1 VKPLGARVKGEPMVE
16 HIDNEHLLELLAASP
31 TVIFTARPGG
41 DFGATS
47 ISENIT
53 AQMGHA
59 QADFL
64 DDPSFWADQI
74 HPDDLER
81 TFAGMDALFEDGFK
95 ALEYRFRH
103 KDGSYRWMYDQLRLL
118 YDEQG
123 EPFEIVG
130 YWIDITERKHLE
142 QDLLAAA
149 ARYRSLFETVPYGI
163 EEIDCSGIILVANAA
178 HHKKYGYEDGEVIG
192 RSILEF
198 CPGGVERERQREYLE
213 HLVRDRPARS
223 PYYGR
228 KVTKNGDEIDVEVAW
243 NYNLDSNGELIGFT
257 SLITDITE
265 RTAAEVSLRRSEER
279 FELAVAAA
287 NEGLWDK
294 NLQTRTAYW
303 APRLF
308 VLIGYEVDE
317 IEPSDASFRA
327 LLHPDDRT
335 RIQAAMDDHLEGRT
349 PKYEVEY
356 RLRTKTGE
364 YRWFRSRA
372 GAIRDETGTAVR
384 LIGFISDITDQRQLR
399 ATLRETQQIL
409 DSTPDPTVIVNYV
422 GNIVFANSKATGFG
436 YLREELLGKPI
447 TTLIPEFVRPESW
460 TAVSADAIE
469 LSGRRSDGSEFPVE
483 VSLSPIET
491 DSETL
496 VAAAIRDISDRKQ
509 LEASL
514 QQAQKVE
521 SLGILA
527 GGIAHDFNN
536 LLMGV
541 LGYADVALVKSRAG
555 SPVGEEL
562 HNISSAAMRAADLTS
577 QMLAYA
583 GHGRFMVEA
592 LNLSQLVEEIG
603 NLVEVSISTNVDL
616 KYSFADELPTI
627 EADASQIQQVIMNL
641 IINASEAFE
650 GRAGTITVSTS
661 TIQVDRHYLAG
672 AYLND
677 ELPDG
682 AYVCLEV
689 TDDGCG
695 MDAEAQRKIFDP
707 FFTTKFTGRGLGL
720 AAVLGIIRGHHG
732 ALKISSQPGVGS
744 TFKVLF
750 PAVTLVAT
758 AQVITRDRVDQ
769 WRGTGTILVV
779 DDEEAVRLAAK
790 AMIETC
796 GLTVATADGGQ
807 AALDIIR
814 DRGDEIVAVLLDLTM
829 PHMDG
834 EETFRELRRINPN
847 VNVILSSGFD
857 EQETTSRFAGSGL
870 AGFIHKPYGLSELIA
885 KLREVLDEP

>member
-1 VKPLGARVKGEPMVE
+1 MVD

-31 TVIFTARPGG
+31 TVIFTARPDG
-41 DFGATS
+41 DFGATN

-53 AQMGHA
+53 AQMGHS

-64 DDPSFWADQI
+64 DDPSFWANQI

-81 TFAGMDALFEDGFK
+81 TRAGLDALFEDGFH
-95 ALEYRFRH
+95 AHEYHFRH

-178 HHKKYGYEDGEVIG
+178 HHKKYGCEDGELIG

-243 NYNLDSNGELIGFT
+243 NYNLDTNGELIGFT
-257 SLITDITE
+257 SLIADITE
-265 RTAAEVSLRRSEER
+265 RTAVEVSLRWSEER

-294 NLQTRTAYW
+294 NLQTRTEYW
-303 APRLF
+303 APRF
-308 VLIGYEVDE
+308 FALIGYEVGE

-327 LLHPDDRT
+327 LLHPDDRP

-356 RLRTKTGE
+356 RFRTKTGE

-372 GAIRDETGTAVR
+372 AAIRAETGTAVR
-384 LIGFISDITDQRQLR
+384 LIGFITDITDITDQRQLQ

-409 DSTPDPTVIVNYV
+409 DSTPDPTVIVNDV

-447 TTLIPEFVRPESW
+447 TTLIPEFVMPKSR
-460 TAVSADAIE
+460 TAFSADVVE
-469 LSGRRSDGSEFPVE
+469 LLGRRSDGSEFPVE

-514 QQAQKVE
+514 RQAQKVE

-541 LGYADVALVKSRAG
+541 LGHADVALLKSHAG
-555 SPVGEEL
+555 SPVGDEL
-562 HNISSAAMRAADLTS
+562 HNISSAAMRAADLTR

-583 GHGRFMVEA
+583 GQGKFMVEA
-592 LNLSQLVEEIG
+592 LNLSRLVEEIG
-603 NLVEVSISTNVDL
+603 NLLEVSISTNVDL
-616 KYSFADELPTI
+616 KYSFADELPAI

-641 IINASEAFE
+641 IMNASEAIE

-661 TIQVDRHYLAG
+661 AIQVDRHYLAG

-689 TDDGCG
+689 ADNGCG
-695 MDAEAQRKIFDP
+695 MDAEIQRKIFDP
-707 FFTTKFTGRGLGL
+707 FFTTKFAGRGLGL

-744 TFKVLF
+744 TFKALF
-750 PAVTLVAT
+750 PAVMSGTT
-758 AQVITRDRVDQ
+758 AQVITRDRVDE

-796 GLTVATADGGQ
+796 GMTVATADGGQ
-807 AALDIIR
+807 AALDIFR

-847 VNVILSSGFD
+847 INVILSSGFD

-870 AGFIHKPYGLSELIA
+870 AAFIHKPYGLRQLIA